1 MKSDSPI
8 RLRGVKQN
16 NLRNL
21 DLEIPRR
28 RLTVITGLSG
38 SGKSTLAFETLYAEG
53 QRRYVESLSTYT
65 RQFLEKMPKPELDSI
80 ENIPPAIALE
90 QRNTVLNSR
99 STVGTQTE
107 MLDFLRLFFTKAG
120 SLICKVCQ
128 AKVIDITPTQLSQAL
143 WQRGQGKK
151 FALCSPLELSSDGK
165 DKARSFVENYF
176 AILAEQGFRRV
187 FWTRT
192 RRWHLLEDPIPEG
205 LSRDSLIAGEIHLL
219 MDRFDLSG
227 TPVDHDI
234 QTRFEDSFE
243 QALKFGSQ
251 RLSVIDLET
260 LEARVHQTGFA
271 CFECGTRYTRPSPN
285 LFSFNSPLGACQNC
299 NGFGFT
305 LEVDEKKVVPDT
317 RLPLDEG
324 AIDPLAKPSSESEF
338 KSFLRR
344 CQKEGIRTGQNWSG
358 LTANQKK
365 WVWARVLE
373 FFKDLENYRYK
384 FHVRIFIRRY
394 QTPVECTTC
403 HGSRL
408 KPEAL
413 DIRVRGKNLADLLK
427 LSLKDLLAWFK
438 NLEYSPA
445 ERELMKDLHPQIIRR
460 LGFLCR
466 IGVPYLTLNRLTR
479 TLSGGEFQRINLAT
493 HLGNGLCGTLYVLD
507 EPTIGLHPVDTEKLL
522 EILRELRDQG
532 NTLVVV
538 EHETRILEDA
548 DWIIEL
554 GPEAGRKGG
563 ELVAMGTPDTVVR
576 SNRARTARF
585 LAPGGTRPVRRH
597 PLRTGPVPELRI
609 TGCREHNL
617 KNLDVTIP
625 LQRLVVVTG
634 VSGSGKTTLIHQT
647 LAPALVQR
655 LESGADSEA
664 GDDSEDAALSG
675 SGAFDQ
681 LTGVEHLDHV
691 ILLDQKPIGKN
702 SRSNPATYLK
712 AWDEIR
718 KILASQSIALSRGY
732 TPGHF
737 SFNVDGGRCPTC
749 KGEGEIAIDMHFMAE
764 VKLPCEDCGGKRFIK
779 PLMDVK
785 FKGRSVADLLAT
797 TIEEAHELFFEYPD
811 LRKKLQALK
820 DVGLGYLE
828 LGQPGP
834 TLSGGEAQRLKIAL
848 TLCEEGGRPSRDLF
862 ILDEPTTGL
871 HQDDVQHLLEVLHHL
886 VERGKSVILIEHHL
900 DVIANSDHVI
910 DLGPEGGEAGGLL
923 IGEGPPE
930 LLSRHPQSK
939 TGLALREAGL
949 STASSDQPAP
959 IHRQ

>member
-1 MKSDSPI
+1 MKPESPI

-65 RQFLEKMPKPELDSI
+65 RQFLEKMPKPVLDSI

-120 SLICKVCQ
+120 SLICKACG
-128 AKVIDITPTQLSQAL
+128 AKVIDITPTQLSKAL
-143 WQRGQGKK
+143 WERGQGKK

-165 DKARSFVENYF
+165 DKTRNFVENYF

-187 FWTRT
+187 FWTRSG
-192 RRWHLLEDPIPEG
+192 RWHLLEDPVPEG
-205 LSRDSLIAGEIHLL
+205 LTRESLTEGEIHLL
-219 MDRFDLSG
+219 MDRFDLTS
-227 TPVDHDI
+227 TPVDPDTR
-234 QTRFEDSFE
+234 TRFDDSFE

-251 RLSVIDLET
+251 KLSVVDLET
-260 LEARVHQTGFA
+260 LEARIHQTGFA
-271 CFECGTRYTRPSPN
+271 CFDCGARYTRPSPN
-285 LFSFNSPLGACQNC
+285 LFSFNSPLGACTTC

-305 LEVDEKKVVPDT
+305 LEVDEKKVVPDPK
-317 RLPLDEG
+317 LALDEG
-324 AIDPLAKPSSESEF
+324 ALDPLAKPSSESEF
-338 KSFLRR
+338 KTFLRR
-344 CQKEGIRTGQNWSG
+344 CQKEGIRTGQSWAG
-358 LTANQKK
+358 LTAPQKK

-373 FFKDLENYRYK
+373 FFKDLEDYRYK

-408 KPEAL
+408 KSEAL
-413 DIRVRGKNLADLLK
+413 DIRVRGNNLADLLK
-427 LSLKDLLAWFK
+427 LSLKDLHAWFES
-438 NLEYSPA
+438 LEYTPA

-479 TLSGGEFQRINLAT
+479 SLSGGEFQRINLAT

-563 ELVAMGTPDTVVR
+563 ELVAMGTPDTVAR
-576 SNRARTARF
+576 SSKARTARF
-585 LAPGGTRPVRRH
+585 LAPEGMRPVRRH
-597 PLRTGPVPELRI
+597 PLRTGKTPEIRI

-655 LESGADSEA
+655 VESGNTDGDVEDSEETLPA
-664 GDDSEDAALSG
+664 G
-675 SGAFDQ
+675 SGVFDQ
-681 LTGVEHLDHV
+681 LTGAEHLDHV

-718 KILASQSIALSRGY
+718 KILASQAVALSRGY
-732 TPGHF
+732 TAGYF

-764 VKLPCEDCGGKRFIK
+764 VKLQCEDCGGKRFIK

-785 FKGRSVADLLAT
+785 FKGRSVADLLGS
-797 TIEEAHELFFEYPD
+797 TIDEAYELFFEYPE

-848 TLCEEGGRPSRDLF
+848 TLCEEGGRPTRDLF

-886 VERGKSVILIEHHL
+886 VDRGKSVILIEHHL

-910 DLGPEGGEAGGLL
+910 DLGPEGGEAGGVL
-923 IGEGPPE
+923 IAEGTPE
-930 LLSRHPQSK
+930 ALTRHPRSK
-939 TGLALREAGL
+939 TGLALRDSG
-949 STASSDQPAP
+949 ASGTG
-959 IHRQ
+959 